1 MSKKYNMTID
11 GATVATDDY
20 REIRNPANTDEIVG
34 YAPVGTSEHLE
45 QAIAAAKTAFAT
57 RRR

>member
-1 MSKKYNMTID
+1 MTID